1 MRWVKIMGLLASG
14 AVIGGLLI
22 GYVMFEYMTRFGIA
36 WNQWASSQYDE
47 RKATDALSTVA
58 TLTKIRAGNMEGAR
72 STLEWRLTG
81 DIAELAAMKK
91 TGHDPGGYTTKA
103 LAAIGEYK
111 QANPWSSG
119 NPELDK
125 LTAEALSGAASA
137 QRQTH

>member
-1 MRWVKIMGLLASG
+1 MRWAKIMGLLASG
-14 AVIGGLLI
+14 AVIGGLLT
-22 GYVMFEYMTRFGIA
+22 GYVVFDYMARFGID

-47 RKATDALSTVA
+47 RKATDALNTVSA
-58 TLTKIRAGNMEGAR
+58 LTKMRAGNIEGAR

-81 DIAELAAMKK
+81 DVAELAGMKK
-91 TGHDPGGYTTKA
+91 AGRDPSGYTSKA
-103 LAAIGEYK
+103 LAAIGDYK

-125 LTAEALSGAASA
+125 LTAEALSGATRA